1 MQVVSHYHP
10 DGDESME
17 MDDRPVNDWDWQAVG
32 DKHDID
38 GLKTWLS
45 TTKRAE
51 GDAVGPPSTW
61 KRLT

>member
-17 MDDRPVNDWDWQAVG
+17 MDDRPVNNWDWQAVG

-38 GLKTWLS
+38 GLKTKSSLS
-45 TTKRAE
+45 SSCFFVKCVA
-51 GDAVGPPSTW
+51 S
-61 KRLT
+61 